1 MLSKKFRRAYKY
13 YYIKLV
19 NSKGTVHS
27 VAMGIAIGFFMSV
40 AIPIGQVIVVVPLAF
55 IFKAHRGMAVF
66 FTFFSNP
73 YTTPILYPVACLIG
87 AKILGIPIT
96 FIQIQSAIEKVIYS
110 FDFSSLTGL
119 GWNLFISFMLG
130 GPILGLIMAI
140 PAYFISAHLIRI
152 YRKQRK
158 IGRSKNTN

>member
-66 FTFFSNP
+66 FYFF
-73 YTTPILYPVACLIG
+73 L
-87 AKILGIPIT
+87 
-96 FIQIQSAIEKVIYS
+96 QSLHYA
-110 FDFSSLTGL
+110 D
-119 GWNLFISFMLG
+119 FISCGMPYRG
-130 GPILGLIMAI
+130 ENSWHSY
-140 PAYFISAHLIRI
+140 YFYPNTVS
-152 YRKQRK
+152 YRK
-158 IGRSKNTN
+158 SHLFF